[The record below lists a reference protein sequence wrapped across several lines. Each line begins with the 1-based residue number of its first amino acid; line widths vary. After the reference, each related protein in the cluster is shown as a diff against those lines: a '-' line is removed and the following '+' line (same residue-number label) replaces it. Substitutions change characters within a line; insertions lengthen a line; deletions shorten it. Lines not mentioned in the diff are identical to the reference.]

1 MSSIRG
7 PLIQTRIF
15 ILSLARERKRR
26 LHALSQIRPTG
37 LAFEI
42 VDALDSRML
51 RPELM
56 EVPGSAWSLSNG
68 EVACYLSHL
77 RLLQRLSDYDLDY
90 AIILED
96 DFVLR
101 ESDNLSLSSLWDR
114 LPAGADHVQL
124 HDMKAE
130 LFDPYRLI
138 ESGPLFNRVSPTNVG
153 SWAYV
158 VSRKLAE
165 YVLLHH
171 SIPRMPI
178 DHLYIELSR
187 QIGEFDFYD
196 ANERLVDFMPD
207 VASTIDRKDQAQRA
221 RKTFREWWDERWI
234 RR

>member
-1 MSSIRG
+1 MAIRS
-7 PLIQTRIF
+7 RIF
-15 ILSLARERKRR
+15 ILSLARERQRR
-26 LHALSQIRPTG
+26 LHALAQIRPTG
-37 LAFEI
+37 LAFEL

-51 RPELM
+51 RRELM
-56 EVPGSAWSLSNG
+56 EVPASAWSLSNG

-77 RLLQRLSDYDLDY
+77 RLLQRLSDYELDY

-101 ESDNLSLSSLWDR
+101 ESANLSLSSLWDH

-130 LFDPYRLI
+130 IFDPYRLI
-138 ESGPLFNRVSPTNVG
+138 EPGPLFNRVSPTNVG
-153 SWAYV
+153 SWGYV

-165 YVLLHH
+165 YVLRHH
-171 SIPRMPI
+171 LVPRMPI
-178 DHLYIELSR
+178 DHLYIELSKR
-187 QIGEFDFYD
+187 TDEFGFYD
-196 ANERLVDFMPD
+196 LEERLVDCMPD
-207 VASTIDRKDQAQRA
+207 VPSTIDRAEQAQRA